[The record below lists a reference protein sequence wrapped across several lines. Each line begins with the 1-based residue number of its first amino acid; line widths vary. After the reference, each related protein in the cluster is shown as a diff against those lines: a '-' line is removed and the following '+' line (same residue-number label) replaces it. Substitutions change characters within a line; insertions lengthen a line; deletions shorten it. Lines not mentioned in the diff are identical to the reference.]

1 MQAILDCIQA
11 TSNILNS
18 DYDFCL
24 EILDADAPM
33 GDHDLEPVQ
42 GSVLI
47 KVIDTDNESD
57 AYFAQIIPE
66 AGDLVTL
73 NVDTGDRVVSHR
85 IVLAPYTLAGLIYAG
100 H

>member
-1 MQAILDCIQA
+1 MQTILDCIQA
-11 TSNILNS
+11 ASNILNS

-24 EILDADAPM
+24 EVVDAEAPL
-33 GDHDLEPVQ
+33 GDHDLEPVP

-57 AYFAQIIPE
+57 AYFAQIIPD
-66 AGDLVTL
+66 GDLVTL
-73 NVDTGDRVVSHR
+73 NIYCGDRVVSHR
-85 IVLAPYTLAGLIYAG
+85 IVLAPYTLSGLIYAG